1 MKSGGCPGVAE
12 WQLLHGQSNIAHST
26 LTALLWWKFRLPA
39 SNDCAHP
46 ALQLERLAA
55 DKAAQQL
62 AMEREL
68 QQARTEAQS
77 VKRRGA
83 MDRSLSMGMGG
94 AAAAADEGMV
104 PMDSLGHA
112 YRRWVGAGC
121 EGAQPVL
128 LSATIVLL
136 WLQICQAAHTHL
148 VSFPPTRPSLSCRLA
163 DNNRVGG
170 AVKAGAQLIDS
181 TATQVSMC
189 SCMLAGCACW
199 LPGRLPA
206 CCSMAWLAW

>member
-1 MKSGGCPGVAE
+1 MANVRNA
-12 WQLLHGQSNIAHST
+12 
-26 LTALLWWKFRLPA
+26 RPA
-39 SNDCAHP
+39 SHCHS

-83 MDRSLSMGMGG
+83 MDRSLSMGLGG

-112 YRRWVGAGC
+112 YRRWVGASGC
-121 EGAQPVL
+121 EGLYEGACAGVRLPV
-128 LSATIVLL
+128 S
-136 WLQICQAAHTHL
+136 
-148 VSFPPTRPSLSCRLA
+148 
-163 DNNRVGG
+163 
-170 AVKAGAQLIDS
+170 
-181 TATQVSMC
+181 
-189 SCMLAGCACW
+189 AGCC
-199 LPGRLPA
+199 RR
-206 CCSMAWLAW
+206 